1 MPGRPFA
8 RRILIWS
15 GNRASG
21 TIQSYMINLPFTIK
35 NLRRIEWISSSVVGY
50 VLAFEG
56 FSESITSSGTSYW
69 RFLEA
74 YQNWRVSDWVPNTLE
89 DRRTNQSLTQV
100 KFSFFNPDG
109 SAATLTTEHVIEL
122 EVICDE

>member
-1 MPGRPFA
+1 MVYA
-8 RRILIWS
+8 RRFLVWS
-15 GNRASG
+15 GHRTSG
-21 TIQSYMINLPFTIK
+21 TIQSYTINLPFTIK
-35 NLRRIEWISSSVVGY
+35 NLRRIEWLSSSVVGY
-50 VLAFEG
+50 VMAFEG
-56 FSESITSSGTSYW
+56 FSESITSNGVSYW

-74 YQNWRVSDWVPNTLE
+74 YQNWRVADGIPEARE
-89 DRRTNQSLTQV
+89 DRLTRSLSQV